1 MNGSAPLMIGTGGLT
16 MADIKIGDRVI
27 MNNKYLVSE
36 KDKGKIWTVRSNP
49 WNCCGTIVVLLDGK
63 SGGYA
68 IDGLNLVEKGE

>member
-1 MNGSAPLMIGTGGLT
+1 MNN
-16 MADIKIGDRVI
+16 IKIGDRVV

-49 WNCCGTIVVLLDGK
+49 WDCCGTIVVLLEGK
-63 SGGYA
+63 SGGCA